1 MFEVILIKGVLEN
14 LTNKIKKT
22 GKYENK
28 LGTLVT
34 SIEGRI
40 TMESM
45 KSNIKPRK
53 TLDFVSARLVR
64 EKNVK
69 YAPTIT
75 CPEDAIECIRD
86 FLSGWDRECFGI
98 LNIAISGKV
107 LNTSIVS
114 IGTLSE
120 APVHPREV
128 FKPAILASANAIIL
142 YHTHPSG
149 NATPSDEDY
158 RTTDR
163 MCRAGKM
170 LGIQVLDHVILTDT
184 EMYSMREQREMPDI
198 SGFEI

>member
-1 MFEVILIKGVLEN
+1 
-14 LTNKIKKT
+14 
-22 GKYENK
+22 
-28 LGTLVT
+28 
-34 SIEGRI
+34 
-40 TMESM
+40 MESM

-69 YAPTIT
+69 YAPMIT

-86 FLSGWDRECFGI
+86 FLSGWDRECCGV
-98 LNIAISGKV
+98 LNIATSGKV

-120 APVHPREV
+120 ALFHPREV

-149 NATPSDEDY
+149 NVTPSDEDY

-170 LGIQVLDHVILTDT
+170 LGIKVLDHVILTDT
-184 EMYSMREQREMPDI
+184 EMYSMREQRELPDI
-198 SGFEI
+198 SEFEI

>member
-1 MFEVILIKGVLEN
+1 
-14 LTNKIKKT
+14 
-22 GKYENK
+22 
-28 LGTLVT
+28 
-34 SIEGRI
+34 
-40 TMESM
+40 MESM

-75 CPEDAIECIRD
+75 CPEDAIKCIRD
-86 FLSGWDRECFGI
+86 FLNGWDRECFGI

-149 NATPSDEDY
+149 NVTPSDEDY